1 MKFKR
6 VFVIVLIVVLLVV
19 GIPYSA
25 FASAR
30 RGWSGGGEVA
40 KFTLEDLLKAVAIP
54 IVVHLLPEVIQHYW
68 HYDDASGAV
77 FTLEETIIGAGYGNF
92 ALLGKD
98 NWVIRPSIGVAG
110 IIRGP
115 RYKESWDLMCLVGLI
130 TKFGKKHGFGVG
142 TGLGYAFYQ
151 NSASLYLTICWPIV
165 G

>member
-6 VFVIVLIVVLLVV
+6 VSAIVLIVVLLIV
-19 GIPYSA
+19 GISHST
-25 FASAR
+25 SAR
-30 RGWSGGGEVA
+30 RSWSGGGEVA

-54 IVVHLLPEVIQHYW
+54 IIVLLLPEVIQHYW

-110 IIRGP
+110 IVRGP
-115 RYKESWDLMCLVGLI
+115 EYKESLDLMCLVGLI